1 MKCILNQCTIVRISQ
16 CRLFS
21 GITRDAG
28 TGGAGGAVAPP
39 CLLLGGGRSA
49 LWVLKYTWQIVCKLF
64 HMV

>member
-39 CLLLGGGRSA
+39 CLLLGGARGA
-49 LWVLKYTWQIVCKLF
+49 EVPF
-64 HMV
+64 GF